1 MAEDP
6 STEGLGEAFGV
17 VARRLRA
24 ASMGSL
30 ARFDVTP
37 SQMRVVRVLSH
48 SGGVRSS
55 ELAQLLHI
63 TPRSVTE
70 VVDALEA
77 KGLAVRSPDPS
88 DRRATLV
95 SLTQRGRDLSD
106 EVRRARGVES
116 EKLFERLSK
125 ADRDHLARILRTLT
139 DD

>member
-1 MAEDP
+1 MAGDS
-6 STEGLGEAFGV
+6 STEGLGDAFGA
-17 VARRLRA
+17 VARRLRS

-37 SQMRVVRVLSH
+37 SQMRAVRVLSH
-48 SGGVRSS
+48 TGGVRSS

-77 KGLAVRSPDPS
+77 KGLAGRSPDPS

-95 SLTQRGRDLSD
+95 SLTDRGSELSE

-116 EKLFERLSK
+116 EKMFDRLTST
-125 ADRDHLARILRTLT
+125 DRDHLTRILRKLQ

>member
-6 STEGLGEAFGV
+6 STEGLGEAFGA
-17 VARRLRA
+17 VARRLRS

-37 SQMRVVRVLSH
+37 SQMRAVRVLSH
-48 SGGVRSS
+48 HGGVRSS
-55 ELAQLLHI
+55 ELAQLLRI

-77 KGLAVRSPDPS
+77 KGLASRAPDPS

-95 SLTQRGRDLSD
+95 SLTDGGRELSE

-116 EKLFERLSK
+116 EKMFDRLSPT
-125 ADRDHLARILRTLT
+125 DRDHLTRILRKLQ